1 MKEVVLIAIG
11 GFCLAA
17 ARAAIKA
24 YRNHKKGA
32 DIVVDAVEA
41 GLDAIDH
48 HDNQK

>member
-17 ARAAIKA
+17 ARAAIRS
-24 YRNHKKGA
+24 YREHKKAG

-41 GLDAIDH
+41 GLDTIDGH
-48 HDNQK
+48 K